1 MKIIEQTGGATV
13 IPFPLGGLRRDRAS
27 AAQAARLTVA
37 KEVAPFI
44 DQCWYH
50 EEAMRETERH

>member
-1 MKIIEQTGGATV
+1 MKTIEQTGGATI
-13 IPFPLGGLRRDRAS
+13 IPFPLGGLRRDRES
-27 AAQAARLTVA
+27 IAQDARLTVA

-50 EEAMRETERH
+50 EEAMREPERH